1 MFPPPSQPRKPGEAS
16 YRITRSQL
24 QHDNTTLSFTRNPIT
39 NPNETTTSIQ
49 ANLASI
55 DRSSRSPSSSSSS
68 LNDSSS
74 LERTGTSDISIGAP
88 PRFLWKLHDL
98 TKLDQLG
105 SRLTSSSSHRS
116 NQTVSILAVVSVV
129 NGKDTSVG
137 RVTELVLEDETGSK
151 VKLVSWGEQGVELTQ
166 WLRVGD
172 VVYFGSAYILSLTL
186 SPFERAEWRSE
197 ESFAEVRLKRSKF
210 DVTQLEV
217 SLIDNTSQV
226 GIAYRTRVFDPEDE
240 ELYQF
245 HSAWSRTEAEARV
258 VLEIVDWWKQNRE
271 T

>member
-55 DRSSRSPSSSSSS
+55 DRSSRSPSDSSSSS
-68 LNDSSS
+68 LLDDSSS
-74 LERTGTSDISIGAP
+74 LERTGTSEISIGAP

-116 NQTVSILAVVSVV
+116 NPTVSILGVVSVV

-172 VVYFGSAYILSLTL
+172 VVYFGK
-186 SPFERAEWRSE
+186 
-197 ESFAEVRLKRSKF
+197 VRLKRSKF